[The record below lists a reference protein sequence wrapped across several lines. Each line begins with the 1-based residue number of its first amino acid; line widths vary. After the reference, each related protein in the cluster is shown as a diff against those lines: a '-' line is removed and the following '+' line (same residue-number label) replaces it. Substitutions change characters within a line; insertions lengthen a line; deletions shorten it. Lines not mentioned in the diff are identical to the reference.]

1 MDVDLYQM
9 RDILRWLEFYRT
21 QTGLLQFL
29 FLLLFRRHPLGA
41 LLSFLHDRCA
51 YRELVWIDED
61 IVEF

>member
-1 MDVDLYQM
+1 MDVTLYQM
-9 RDILRWLEFYRT
+9 RDILRWLGFYRT

-29 FLLLFRRHPLGA
+29 FLLLFRQYPLEA
-41 LLSFLHDRCA
+41 LLSFLHDKYA